1 MPAPPPRPVVLRARA
16 DRTHVALALTLLSL
30 TLAAQALIGTTLIAR
45 SMLPPPLA
53 LAGLPGGAMRV
64 VTLTGLPAAGGA
76 TRAVTRTGL
85 PAAGGAARA
94 VAHLDLTPPA
104 MAVTGRVPRL
114 RPPVEGPLVRGFEA
128 PAGPYGP
135 GHRGLDFAAAAGTT
149 VRSPASGRVTF
160 AGPVAGTT
168 WVTVEAAPGVLVTVG
183 PLRSTSISVG
193 EPVGAGRG
201 LGTLA
206 AGHATTDPATADP
219 ATGTPATAAHLGL
232 RVDGVYVD
240 PLPWLVGLTRPR
252 LVPLSE
258 PGGPH

>member
-1 MPAPPPRPVVLRARA
+1 VPAPPPRPVAPRAGA

-30 TLAAQALIGTTLIAR
+30 ALAVHVLIGTTLIAR
-45 SMLPPPLA
+45 SELPPPLA
-53 LAGLPGGAMRV
+53 LAGLPAAGGVSRAV
-64 VTLTGLPAAGGA
+64 ALAGLPAAGGA
-76 TRAVTRTGL
+76 S
-85 PAAGGAARA
+85 RA
-94 VAHLDLTPPA
+94 VAPLDATAPA
-104 MAVTGRVPRL
+104 MAGNGRVPRL
-114 RPPVEGPLVRGFEA
+114 RQPVEGPLVRGFEA

-135 GHRGLDFAAAAGTT
+135 GHRGLDFAAAAGTP
-149 VRSPASGRVTF
+149 VRSPAGGRVAF

-183 PLRSTSISVG
+183 PLRSTSVSVG
-193 EPVGAGRG
+193 EQVGAGRG

-206 AGHATTDPATADP
+206 AGHATADP
-219 ATGTPATAAHLGL
+219 ATGTPTTAAHLGL

-240 PLPWLVGLTRPR
+240 PLPWLAGLTRPR